1 MYPEGWL
8 FCLAWMLDSTLFTE
22 CNSHHSVT
30 CPRLNHGIVRD
41 ALWYSNPVLP
51 AAGRGVKSLGN
62 LAWPILTM
70 KTVIGIALAIGL
82 LAAACQQ
89 NGSRSLDEVEDP
101 ANHENQADETTGP
114 LSTAVVN
121 RIVFVGSSGSLFTV
135 NPDGSDLF
143 NLTGG
148 AQVASESRGG
158 VLAQPEG
165 ATSNYFWPTWSP
177 DGTRIAAS
185 KVVASDGRPEVSVDV
200 FDLVGRGVRNVYVN
214 PVPSVI
220 AQGAPHYLYWSPD
233 SRTLSVLVSAPE
245 AFALLALDTQALW
258 KVDEITPDV
267 VETGAPLYYHW
278 NQDGNAILIHS
289 RDELRVAR
297 RPFQIVGGGGT
308 TVGFG
313 FRTPA
318 FSPDGTRMAFAVQNP
333 DTAGA
338 ALFVE
343 EVGHPGTA
351 ASILEV
357 ASLAAFAWSPDGSE
371 LAVVDQEGG
380 GSPLF
385 QRLILVPAGGGE
397 VRTLAQEPIA
407 AFFWAPGGDKIAW
420 VGVDAQDQL
429 LELKVSPVRGGGV
442 QELLRFH
449 PSNDTMT
456 MLNFFDQYS
465 YSHSLWSP
473 DGNWLVLAGT
483 REEPYQRRNGG
494 SPSGERVFILD
505 ASGATGPRELA
516 QGSLGVWSWN

>member
-1 MYPEGWL
+1 M
-8 FCLAWMLDSTLFTE
+8 FTE
-22 CNSHHSVT
+22 CSSHNEAT
-30 CPRLNHGIVRD
+30 YPRFNHGIGGD
-41 ALWYSNPVLP
+41 SLWYSNPVLR
-51 AAGRGVKSLGN
+51 ASGRGVKSLGN
-62 LAWPILTM
+62 LALPILTM
-70 KTVIGIALAIGL
+70 KAVIGIALAIGL
-82 LAAACQQ
+82 LGLACQQ
-89 NGSRSLDEVEDP
+89 NGTLSSDEVEGP
-101 ANHENQADETTGP
+101 TNHENQSDETVWP
-114 LSTAVVN
+114 SSTAVVN
-121 RIVFVGSSGSLFTV
+121 RIVFVGSNGGLFTV
-135 NPDGSDLF
+135 NPDGSDLL

-148 AQVASESRGG
+148 AQVSSESRGG

-165 ATSNYFWPTWSP
+165 ATTNYFWPTWSP
-177 DGTRIAAS
+177 DGTRLAAS
-185 KVVASDGRPEVSVDV
+185 KVVGDGGRPEVSVDV

-233 SRTLSVLVSAPE
+233 SRILSFLVSAPQ
-245 AFALLALDTQALW
+245 AFTLLALDTQEPW
-258 KVDEITPDV
+258 NVDEIAPDV

-278 NQDGNAILIHS
+278 NQDADAILVHS
-289 RDELRVAR
+289 RDELRVVR
-297 RPFQIVGGGGT
+297 RPFQTGTGGT
-308 TVGFG
+308 VTVGYG
-313 FRTPA
+313 FRVPA
-318 FSPDGTRMAFAVQNP
+318 FSPDGSRMAFTVENP

-343 EVGHPGTA
+343 EVGRPGTGT
-351 ASILEV
+351 SILEV
-357 ASLAAFAWSPDGSE
+357 SSLAAFAWSPDGAE
-371 LAVVDQEGG
+371 LAVVDQEGSG
-380 GSPLF
+380 APVF
-385 QRLILVPAGGGE
+385 QRLMLVPAVGGE

-429 LELKVSPVRGGGV
+429 LELKVSPVRGGSV

-465 YSHSLWSP
+465 YSHSMWSP

-505 ASGATGPRELA
+505 ASGATEPRELA
-516 QGSLGVWSWN
+516 HGSLGVWSWN